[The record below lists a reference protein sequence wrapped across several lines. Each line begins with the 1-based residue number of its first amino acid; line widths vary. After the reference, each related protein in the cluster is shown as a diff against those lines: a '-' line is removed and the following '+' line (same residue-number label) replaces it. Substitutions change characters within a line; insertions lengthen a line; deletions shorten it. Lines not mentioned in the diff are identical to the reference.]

1 MMTAGEYYVGDL
13 CYVMS
18 DEEWEE
24 VCRLTTEGQKC
35 ISGEFTMADGRRF
48 AMYNTAYG
56 DGIYVD
62 EKYMKYS
69 VDSGTIGCIKVEDIK
84 VDKYGERLDTLGNIY
99 KFDFR
104 NFLNISDLTTNS
116 STGFSFIKS
125 ETDSFFLT
133 SEITKFIIS
142 DGKGNIIG
150 FTCNS
155 FATAISALISFGKQ
169 LPPNPKC

>member
-1 MMTAGEYYVGDL
+1 MMTAGEYYIGDL

-18 DEEWEE
+18 DEEWDE
-24 VCRLTTEGQKC
+24 VCRLTIVEGKC

-62 EKYMKYS
+62 EKYKKYS

-99 KFDFR
+99 KFDFDFHTLNEESVIQFGR
-104 NFLNISDLTTNS
+104 VRIDTDPEYNF
-116 STGFSFIKS
+116 
-125 ETDSFFLT
+125 E
-133 SEITKFIIS
+133 EEV
-142 DGKGNIIG
+142 
-150 FTCNS
+150 
-155 FATAISALISFGKQ
+155 
-169 LPPNPKC
+169 